1 MFQLHFILK
10 RIRLFLHNVGRTI
23 YLASAG
29 GKTSVAMELSRD
41 ENLGTTVNSGE
52 SSSPLESDVTPT
64 SNVHFA
70 QCVLVPPSC
79 LLSTISPL
87 GQTS

>member
-10 RIRLFLHNVGRTI
+10 RISLFLHNRPDN
-23 YLASAG
+23 YLAFAG

-52 SSSPLESDVTPT
+52 SSSPLDSDVTPT
-64 SNVHFA
+64 SNVHLA

-79 LLSTISPL
+79 LLSRISPL